1 MFDVAACLS
10 DELSDDARAQFSK
23 TELHIDPR
31 ISFLFGPTTVT
42 DGWLGLV
49 TSTHTLQHPG
59 SISRPNTPPARF
71 GPGQQQPGSA
81 RMQQRAPT
89 HQRQASSSMQNSQ
102 KSFNPPV
109 PFPLRRWELLPDQGN
124 NASGND
130 TAISLSL
137 FGARKVDSQS

>member
-1 MFDVAACLS
+1 MFDVAMS
-10 DELSDDARAQFSK
+10 FSDDISDDVRTHFLK
-23 TELHIDPR
+23 TEPLHDPR
-31 ISFLFGPTTVT
+31 ISFLFGPVAVT

-49 TSTHTLQHPG
+49 TVNNAFQPPG
-59 SISRPNTPPARF
+59 SSSQPNTPPARY
-71 GPGQQQPGSA
+71 GPGPPQPGSA
-81 RMQQRAPT
+81 RMQQRASTP
-89 HQRQASSSMQNSQ
+89 QRQSVQTLQ

-137 FGARKVDSQS
+137 FGARKVDSQM